1 MSVFLGDG
9 SFADCVQLGVF
20 AELSEGDLNKLHL
33 KKGYFLALSNTSVPA
48 VVVDYVGSVI
58 HIFDIRFSGWRSIS
72 DVMVAERLR
81 RDYVGD
87 EVVSRGMT
95 YKFSKCF
102 SSFGKR
108 LYHYKLFENTGAEA
122 RVDRGTG
129 YANHRVRMK
138 HSQDLQVGLR
148 TLQDL
153 ANSSTPTDV
162 VMSNF
167 DVDSGSE
174 AKLFGSVFFNKNLT
188 FDDVVWLWDSMEGQS
203 SSRFLG
209 FQHVFLL
216 QSVLLRDDWSEDEV
230 RFFFEWWVNYSSMLD
245 EQLVGKE
252 LWHEFRVL
260 SNSVRILFAS
270 NISTPVDL
278 LLNLFEGGDESVR
291 SAVVRNSAVGE
302 DFVFDVVNGGVI
314 DSAVVRENALLNSVW
329 GFGELMKIVEDENE
343 SAGAR
348 FAALF
353 NVNVPSFVRE
363 LYSL

>member
-1 MSVFLGDG
+1 MFLGDG
-9 SFADCVQLGVF
+9 SFEDCVRLGVF
-20 AELSEGDLNKLHL
+20 AEECGGVLDVLSSEAG
-33 KKGYFLALSNTSVPA
+33 FFESLSNAGVPD
-48 VVVDYVGSVI
+48 VVVDYVGSVVYV
-58 HIFDIRFSGWRSIS
+58 FDVRFSGWCSVS
-72 DVMVAERLR
+72 DVVVAERLR
-81 RDYVGD
+81 REYFGD
-87 EVVSRGMT
+87 EIVSRNMT
-95 YKFSKCF
+95 YEFSKCF

-138 HSQDLQVGLR
+138 LSEDLQVGLH

-162 VMSNF
+162 VISNF

-230 RFFFEWWVNYSSMLD
+230 KFFFEWWVNCSSMLD
-245 EQLVGKE
+245 EQLVGKK
-252 LWHEFRVL
+252 LRDEFRVL

-270 NISTPVDL
+270 NVSTPVDL
-278 LLNLFEGGDESVR
+278 LLNLFDNGDESVR

-314 DSAVVRENALLNSVW
+314 DSSVVRDNALLNSVW